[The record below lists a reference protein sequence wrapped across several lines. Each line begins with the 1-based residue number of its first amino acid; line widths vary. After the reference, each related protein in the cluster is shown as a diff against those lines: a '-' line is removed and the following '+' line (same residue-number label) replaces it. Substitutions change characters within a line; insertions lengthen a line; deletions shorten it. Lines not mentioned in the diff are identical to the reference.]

1 MFCVPGTLWLL
12 IQSRW
17 KDTPVEEPGPVSP
30 NTIGEEE
37 VIESRIG

>member
-1 MFCVPGTLWLL
+1 MLWLI

-17 KDTPVEEPGPVSP
+17 VERPAEPAAPLEGKAA
-30 NTIGEEE
+30 GEEE